1 MRQNECKLQ
10 MNELYFSKYDFVNTH
25 ENMDTNYTTCF
36 QIEYAVHNDDPSK
49 FRIKIRTSLKNETES
64 VRLNLETIGVFSV
77 DEEGISENVSENL
90 IKVNTVAI
98 MFPFIRSQI
107 SLLTTQP
114 GLEPILLPPININ
127 ALVEPEIK
135 NEVE

>member
-1 MRQNECKLQ
+1 MDRNECKLQ
-10 MNELYFSKYDFVNTH
+10 MNELYFSKYDFVQTREGN
-25 ENMDTNYTTCF
+25 DTEYETSF
-36 QIEYAVHNDDPSK
+36 QIEYAVNNQNASK
-49 FRIKIRTSLKNETES
+49 FRIKINTRVKNKTES
-64 VRLNLETIGVFSV
+64 VLLNLETIGVFTV
-77 DEEGISENVSENL
+77 DKEGVNDDIGDHL

-127 ALVEPEIK
+127 ALMDSGK
-135 NEVE
+135 NAEE

>member
-1 MRQNECKLQ
+1 MDRNECKLQ
-10 MNELYFSKYDFVNTH
+10 MNELYFSKYDFVQTREDN
-25 ENMDTNYTTCF
+25 DTEYETSF
-36 QIEYAVHNDDPSK
+36 QIEYAVNNQNDSK
-49 FRIKIRTSLKNETES
+49 FRIKINTRVKNKTES
-64 VRLNLETIGVFSV
+64 VLLNLETIGVFTV
-77 DEEGISENVSENL
+77 DKEGVNDDIGDHL

-127 ALVEPEIK
+127 ALMDSEK
-135 NEVE
+135 NAEE

>member
-1 MRQNECKLQ
+1 MDRNECKLQ
-10 MNELYFSKYDFVNTH
+10 MNELYFSKYDFVQTREDN
-25 ENMDTNYTTCF
+25 DTDYETSF
-36 QIEYAVHNDDPSK
+36 QIEYAVNNQNASK
-49 FRIKIRTSLKNETES
+49 FRIKINTTVKNKTES
-64 VRLNLETIGVFSV
+64 VLLNLETIGVFTV
-77 DEEGISENVSENL
+77 DKEGVNDDIGDHL

-127 ALVEPEIK
+127 ALMDSENNAE
-135 NEVE
+135 E

>member
-1 MRQNECKLQ
+1 MNRNECKLQ
-10 MNELYFSKYDFVNTH
+10 MNELYFSKYDFIQTR
-25 ENMDTNYTTCF
+25 EDKDTDYRTSF
-36 QIEYAVHNDDPSK
+36 QIEYAVNSQDPSK
-49 FRIKIRTSLKNETES
+49 FRIKINTALKNKTES
-64 VRLNLETIGVFSV
+64 ISLNLETIGVFTL
-77 DEEGISENVSENL
+77 DNDGMNEDVSEHL

-127 ALVEPEIK
+127 ALMDSKTDEE
-135 NEVE
+135 

>member
-1 MRQNECKLQ
+1 MDRNECKLQ
-10 MNELYFSKYDFVNTH
+10 MNELYFSKYDFVQTR
-25 ENMDTNYTTCF
+25 EDDDTDYETSF
-36 QIEYAVHNDDPSK
+36 QIEYAVNNQNASK
-49 FRIKIRTSLKNETES
+49 FRIKINTTVKNKTES
-64 VRLNLETIGVFSV
+64 VLLNLETIGVFTV
-77 DEEGISENVSENL
+77 DKEGVNDDIGDHL

-127 ALVEPEIK
+127 ALMDSENNAE
-135 NEVE
+135 E

>member
-1 MRQNECKLQ
+1 MDRNECKLQ
-10 MNELYFSKYDFVNTH
+10 MNELYFSKYDFVQTREDN
-25 ENMDTNYTTCF
+25 DTEYETSF
-36 QIEYAVHNDDPSK
+36 QIEYAVNNQNASK
-49 FRIKIRTSLKNETES
+49 FRIKINTRVKNKTES
-64 VRLNLETIGVFSV
+64 VLLNLETIGVFTV
-77 DEEGISENVSENL
+77 DKEGVTDDICDHL

-127 ALVEPEIK
+127 ALMDSEK
-135 NEVE
+135 NAEE

>member
-1 MRQNECKLQ
+1 MNNQN
-10 MNELYFSKYDFVNTH
+10 
-25 ENMDTNYTTCF
+25 
-36 QIEYAVHNDDPSK
+36 ASK
-49 FRIKIRTSLKNETES
+49 FRIKINTRVKNKTES
-64 VRLNLETIGVFSV
+64 VLLNLETIGVFTV
-77 DEEGISENVSENL
+77 DKEGVTDDIGDHL

-127 ALVEPEIK
+127 ALMDSEK
-135 NEVE
+135 NAEE

>member
-1 MRQNECKLQ
+1 MDRNECKLQ
-10 MNELYFSKYDFVNTH
+10 MNELYFSKYDFVQTREDN
-25 ENMDTNYTTCF
+25 DTEYETSF
-36 QIEYAVHNDDPSK
+36 QIEYAVNNQNASK
-49 FRIKIRTSLKNETES
+49 FRIKINTRVKNKTES
-64 VRLNLETIGVFSV
+64 VLLNLETIGVFTV
-77 DEEGISENVSENL
+77 DKEGVNDDIGDHL

-127 ALVEPEIK
+127 ALMDSEK
-135 NEVE
+135 NA

>member
-1 MRQNECKLQ
+1 MDRNECKLQ
-10 MNELYFSKYDFVNTH
+10 MNELYFSKYDFIQTREDN
-25 ENMDTNYTTCF
+25 DTEYETSF
-36 QIEYAVHNDDPSK
+36 QIEYAVNNQDASK
-49 FRIKIRTSLKNETES
+49 FRIKINTRVKNKTES
-64 VRLNLETIGVFSV
+64 VLLNLETIGVFTV
-77 DEEGISENVSENL
+77 DKEGVNDDIGDHL

-127 ALVEPEIK
+127 ALMDSEKSAQE
-135 NEVE
+135 

>member
-1 MRQNECKLQ
+1 MDRNECKLQ
-10 MNELYFSKYDFVNTH
+10 MNELYFSKYDFVQTREDN
-25 ENMDTNYTTCF
+25 DTEYETSF
-36 QIEYAVHNDDPSK
+36 QIEYAVNNQNASK
-49 FRIKIRTSLKNETES
+49 FRIKINTRVKNKTDS
-64 VRLNLETIGVFSV
+64 VLLNLETIGVFTV
-77 DEEGISENVSENL
+77 DKEGVNDDIGDYL

-127 ALVEPEIK
+127 ALMDSEKNVEE
-135 NEVE
+135 

>member
-1 MRQNECKLQ
+1 MDRNECKLQ
-10 MNELYFSKYDFVNTH
+10 MNELYFSKYDFIQTREDN
-25 ENMDTNYTTCF
+25 DTEYETSF
-36 QIEYAVHNDDPSK
+36 QIEYAVNNQDASK
-49 FRIKIRTSLKNETES
+49 FRIKINTRVKNKTES
-64 VRLNLETIGVFSV
+64 VLLNLETIGVFTV
-77 DEEGISENVSENL
+77 DKEGVNDDIGDHL

-127 ALVEPEIK
+127 ALMDSKK
-135 NEVE
+135 NAQE

>member
-1 MRQNECKLQ
+1 MDRNECKLQ
-10 MNELYFSKYDFVNTH
+10 MNELYFSKYDFVQTREDN
-25 ENMDTNYTTCF
+25 DTEYETSF
-36 QIEYAVHNDDPSK
+36 QIEYAVNNQNASK
-49 FRIKIRTSLKNETES
+49 FRIKINTRVKNKTES
-64 VRLNLETIGVFSV
+64 VLLNLETIGVFTV
-77 DEEGISENVSENL
+77 DKEGVNDDIGDHL

-127 ALVEPEIK
+127 ALMDSGK
-135 NEVE
+135 NAEE

>member
-1 MRQNECKLQ
+1 MDRNECKLQ
-10 MNELYFSKYDFVNTH
+10 MNELYFSKYDFVQTR
-25 ENMDTNYTTCF
+25 EDKDTDYETSF
-36 QIEYAVHNDDPSK
+36 QIEYAVNNQNASK
-49 FRIKIRTSLKNETES
+49 FRIKINTTVKNKTES
-64 VRLNLETIGVFSV
+64 VLLNLETIGVFTV
-77 DEEGISENVSENL
+77 DKEGVNDDIGDHL

-127 ALVEPEIK
+127 ALMDSENNAE
-135 NEVE
+135 E

>member
-1 MRQNECKLQ
+1 MDRNECKLQ
-10 MNELYFSKYDFVNTH
+10 MNELYFSKYDFIQTREDN
-25 ENMDTNYTTCF
+25 DTEYETSF
-36 QIEYAVHNDDPSK
+36 QIEYAVNNQDASK
-49 FRIKIRTSLKNETES
+49 FRIKINTRVKNKTES
-64 VRLNLETIGVFSV
+64 VLLNLETIGVFTV
-77 DEEGISENVSENL
+77 DKEGVNDDIGDHL

-127 ALVEPEIK
+127 ALMDSEK
-135 NEVE
+135 NAQE

>member
-1 MRQNECKLQ
+1 MDRNECKLQ
-10 MNELYFSKYDFVNTH
+10 MNELYFSKYDFAQTR
-25 ENMDTNYTTCF
+25 EDDDTDYETSF
-36 QIEYAVHNDDPSK
+36 QIEYAVNNQNASK
-49 FRIKIRTSLKNETES
+49 FRIKINTTVKNKTES
-64 VRLNLETIGVFSV
+64 VLLNLETIGVFTV
-77 DEEGISENVSENL
+77 DKEGVNDDIGDHL

-127 ALVEPEIK
+127 ALMDSENNAE
-135 NEVE
+135 E